1 MSQVER
7 TLIMLKPSCIER
19 GLVGEILSRFEKKG
33 LKIIQMKFLKMSRQ
47 MVEELYSVHKGKN
60 FYETL
65 VETLEGRRIVA
76 IVVEGRK
83 AIDVVRKLIGSTD
96 PALAEPGTIRGDLAI
111 EIPDNLIHASDSPE
125 SYKREYLIFFKE
137 EELQTT

>member
-1 MSQVER
+1 
-7 TLIMLKPSCIER
+7 MLKPSCIER

>member
-65 VETLEGRRIVA
+65 IETLEGRRIVA